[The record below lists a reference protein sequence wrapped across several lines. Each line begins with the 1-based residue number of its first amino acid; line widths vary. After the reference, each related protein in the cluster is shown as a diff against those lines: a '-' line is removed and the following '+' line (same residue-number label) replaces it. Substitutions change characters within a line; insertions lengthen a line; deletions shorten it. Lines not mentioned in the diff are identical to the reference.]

1 MKNTCIRA
9 LAALLLCG
17 TLLLCACDSGNAP
30 ADTTSGELPAD
41 TTTGE
46 PEKTVLDVVVG
57 GEAKLTI
64 MRADEAASSIK
75 NGCIA
80 LRNKMNELLSADFE
94 LDNDWVRPGDEIPA
108 DAAEILVGETN
119 RPASVELL
127 ASLPE
132 NSYAIKVTEH
142 QIIIIGTNNSMT
154 ACALYDF
161 EENYLNNP
169 DYRTEGGLSIP
180 VGTDMLVTDVDD
192 VTEYLS
198 IPELLAT
205 DMPVA
210 ASISNKRIQNGVG
223 SFGTAQGAATDG
235 EYFYMILKK
244 KVDGVETDVIVKR
257 RMDDWSEVA
266 VSEELPLGHAN
277 DMCYNSRDKVLVVTN
292 MVGGT
297 LSVIDPETLTLIKQV
312 NADVGVAWAIGY
324 NAKRECYCVAGWG
337 GIFLLDS
344 DFQPTGL
351 PNIEIYQEPGY
362 TGQGMDCD
370 DDFIYM
376 PMSGVNDNVIIVIP
390 FDGGSTRVV
399 HLDTTMESETIMN
412 WDGKYYVHF
421 NSGGSRICDLTFE
434 ILYQ

>member
-9 LAALLLCG
+9 LAALSLCG
-17 TLLLCACDSGNAP
+17 TLLLCACDGGNTP
-30 ADTTSGELPAD
+30 ADTSAD
-41 TTTGE
+41 TTPGA
-46 PEKTVLDVVVG
+46 PEKETVLDVVVG
-57 GEAKLTI
+57 GEAKLGI
-64 MRADEAASSIK
+64 VRADEASSSIK
-75 NGCIA
+75 DGCTA
-80 LRNKMNELLSADFE
+80 LRNKMSELLSAGFT
-94 LDNDWVRPGDEIPA
+94 LDNDWVRPGEEIPV

-119 RPASVELL
+119 RAASVELL

-142 QIIIIGTNNSMT
+142 QMIIVGTDNNMT

-161 EENYLNNP
+161 EEKYLNNP
-169 DYRTEGGLSIP
+169 DYRTENGFSVP
-180 VGTDMLVTDVDD
+180 VGTDLLVTN
-192 VTEYLS
+192 VTGYS
-198 IPELLAT
+198 SVPELVAA
-205 DMPVA
+205 DVPVA
-210 ASISNKRIQNGVG
+210 AAISNKRAQYAVG

-244 KVDGVETDVIVKR
+244 KVNDVETDVIVKR
-257 RMDDWSEVA
+257 RVDDWSEVA

-312 NADVGVAWAIGY
+312 DADVGVAWAIGY

-344 DFQPTGL
+344 DLQPTGL

-362 TGQGMDCD
+362 IGQGMDCD

-376 PMSGVNDNVIIVIP
+376 PMSGDDDNVIIITP
-390 FDGGSTRVV
+390 FDGGSPRVL
-399 HLDTTMESETIMN
+399 HLNTTMESETIMN
-412 WDGKYYVHF
+412 WGGKYYIHF
-421 NSGGSRICDLTFE
+421 NNGGSRICDLTFE
-434 ILYQ
+434 VMYQ